1 MRLADCGLR
10 ISDFGFRISDL
21 GFRIVDFWFSQ
32 SEFRIPNSA
41 IRNPQSA
48 IFMLF
53 STRFDLSCSRE
64 VSLVIVPLN
73 EYDFLKR
80 ALVAYGEEEAVVC
93 GNVRLTYREFGRRVD
108 AWASAMRSLGVEKGD
123 RVAILSQNCHRIL
136 EAFFG
141 TPLLGSILMPL
152 NFRLLPD
159 DFHYILNHGGAKVLI
174 VEEGLTHLVE
184 GIRDRLETIEHYII
198 AANEGTSSTD
208 GWRDYETILSQFPG
222 SVPPRAE
229 IDENETSALLYTS
242 GTTGRPKG
250 VMLTHRNLYLNAM
263 NSICEFGIHER
274 DVYLHTLAQFH
285 CNGWGVP
292 YAVTG
297 MGGTHVMIKKFEPAP
312 FFDLVAREGVT
323 FACMPPTMINMALN
337 HPSDSDSLSRLPRGM
352 RVGTAGSAP
361 PLATIQGAQEK
372 FGWRV
377 IQIYGLTETSP
388 FLTVSKVKPHM
399 DDWPIDQKLRV
410 QAKTGYPMIGVDIR
424 VIDEQGL
431 DVAPDSGEVGEVVT
445 RANVVMAGY
454 WRQPEATDA
463 VIVDGWFHTGDMAL
477 LDSEGFIEV
486 VDRKKDLIISGG
498 ENISSIEVEG
508 LLYKHP
514 AVLEAAVIAAPDER
528 WGEVPCAVVVL
539 KEGAQ
544 ASESELINFCREHLA
559 HFKCPKR
566 IDFIEGLPRT
576 ATGKIQKN
584 LLRDRFW
591 KDQSKRVG

>member
-1 MRLADCGLR
+1 M
-10 ISDFGFRISDL
+10 
-21 GFRIVDFWFSQ
+21 
-32 SEFRIPNSA
+32 PA
-41 IRNPQSA
+41 IDIWR
-48 IFMLF
+48 
-53 STRFDLSCSRE
+53 CS
-64 VSLVIVPLN
+64 VIVPLN

-80 ALVAYGEEEAVVC
+80 AMVAHSSKEAIVC
-93 GNVRLTYREFGRRVD
+93 GATRLTYEQFGKRVNQ
-108 AWASAMRSLGVEKGD
+108 WANAMRALGIQKGD
-123 RVAILSQNCHRIL
+123 RVAILSQNCHRVL

-152 NFRLLPD
+152 NFRLVPD
-159 DFHYILNHGGAKVLI
+159 DFDYILNHGGAKVLI
-174 VEEGLTHLVE
+174 VEEGLTHLIDS
-184 GIRDRLETIEHYII
+184 IRNNLKTIQHFII
-198 AANEGTSSTD
+198 ASDNSQANEK
-208 GWRDYETILSQFPG
+208 GWETYESLLDAASNE
-222 SVPPRAE
+222 PPAPVE

-250 VMLTHRNLYLNAM
+250 VMLSHRNLYINAV

-285 CNGWGVP
+285 CNGWGVG

-297 MGGTHVMIKKFEPAP
+297 MGGTHVIIKKFEPAG
-312 FFDLVAREGVT
+312 FFDLVSRERVT

-337 HPSDSDSLSRLPRGM
+337 HSLSDEEINGLPGGV

-372 FGWRV
+372 FGWKV

-388 FLTVSKVKPHM
+388 FLTVSKVKPSM
-399 DDWPIDQKLRV
+399 KDWPEDQKLRV

-424 VIDEQGL
+424 VIDDNGRDLQ
-431 DVAPDSGEVGEVVT
+431 PDSGEVGEVIT
-445 RANVVMAGY
+445 RANVVMKGY
-454 WRQPEATDA
+454 WRQQDATDK

-508 LLYKHP
+508 FLYKHP

-528 WGEVPCAVVVL
+528 WGETVAALVVL
-539 KEGAQ
+539 KPDAK
-544 ASESELINFCREHLA
+544 ASEEELIEFCRGGLA
-559 HFKCPKR
+559 HFKCPRR
-566 IDFIEGLPRT
+566 IQFIEALPRT

-584 LLRDRFW
+584 LLREKYW
-591 KDQSKRVG
+591 SNQAKRVG

>member
-1 MRLADCGLR
+1 
-10 ISDFGFRISDL
+10 
-21 GFRIVDFWFSQ
+21 
-32 SEFRIPNSA
+32 
-41 IRNPQSA
+41 
-48 IFMLF
+48 
-53 STRFDLSCSRE
+53 
-64 VSLVIVPLN
+64 VIVPLN

-80 ALVAYGEEEAVVC
+80 ALVAHSNKEAVVC
-93 GNVRLTYREFGRRVD
+93 GDTRLTYGQFGERVNR
-108 AWASAMRSLGVEKGD
+108 WANAMRALGVQKGD
-123 RVAILSQNCHRIL
+123 RVAMLSQNCHRVL

-152 NFRLLPD
+152 NFRLVPD
-159 DFHYILNHGGAKVLI
+159 DFDYILNHGSAKVLI
-174 VEEGLTHLVE
+174 VEEGLTNLIDA
-184 GIRDRLETIEHYII
+184 IRDKLETVEHFVL
-198 AANEGTSSTD
+198 ASDSNVSNEG
-208 GWRDYETILSQFPG
+208 WLDYESLLSDA
-222 SVPPRAE
+222 SKEPPPPVE
-229 IDENETSALLYTS
+229 IDENEASALLYTS

-250 VMLTHRNLYLNAM
+250 VMLTHRNLYINAI

-285 CNGWGVP
+285 CNGWGVG

-297 MGGTHVMIKKFEPAP
+297 MGAAHVIIKKFEPAA
-312 FFDLVAREGVT
+312 FFDLVAKERVT

-337 HPSDSDSLSRLPRGM
+337 HSIDDATRERLPREM

-388 FLTVSKVKPHM
+388 FLTVSKIKPHM
-399 DDWPIDQKLRV
+399 DSWTDDQRSRV

-424 VIDEQGL
+424 VVDDQGRDL
-431 DVAPDSGEVGEVVT
+431 QPDSGEAGEVIA
-445 RANVVMAGY
+445 RSNVVMKGY

-477 LDSEGFIEV
+477 LDGEGYIEV

-514 AVLEAAVIAAPDER
+514 AVLEAAVVAAPDER
-528 WGEVPCAVVVL
+528 WGEVPFAIVVL
-539 KEGAQ
+539 KPDATATGND
-544 ASESELINFCREHLA
+544 LIDFCRGRLP

-566 IDFIEGLPRT
+566 VDFIDVLPRT

-584 LLRDRFW
+584 LLRERFW
-591 KDQSKRVG
+591 KDKTKHVG

>member
-1 MRLADCGLR
+1 
-10 ISDFGFRISDL
+10 
-21 GFRIVDFWFSQ
+21 
-32 SEFRIPNSA
+32 
-41 IRNPQSA
+41 
-48 IFMLF
+48 
-53 STRFDLSCSRE
+53 
-64 VSLVIVPLN
+64 VIVPLN

-80 ALVAYGEEEAVVC
+80 ALVAHSNKEAVVC
-93 GNVRLTYREFGRRVD
+93 GDTRLTYRQFGERVNQ
-108 AWASAMRSLGVEKGD
+108 WANAMRGLGVQKGD
-123 RVAILSQNCHRIL
+123 RVAMLSQNCHRVL

-152 NFRLLPD
+152 NFRLVPD
-159 DFHYILNHGGAKVLI
+159 DFEYILNHGGAKVLI
-174 VEEGLTHLVE
+174 IEEGLTHLIDP
-184 GIRDRLETIEHYII
+184 IRDKLETVEHFVL
-198 AANEGTSSTD
+198 ASDSKVRDEG
-208 GWRDYETILSQFPG
+208 WLDYELLLSEAPG
-222 SVPPRAE
+222 EPPPPVE
-229 IDENETSALLYTS
+229 IDENEASALLYTS

-250 VMLTHRNLYLNAM
+250 VMLTHRNLYINAV

-285 CNGWGVP
+285 CNGWGVG

-297 MGGTHVMIKKFEPAP
+297 MGASHVIIKKFEPAA
-312 FFDLVAREGVT
+312 FFDLVAEEKVT

-337 HPSDSDSLSRLPRGM
+337 HSIDEATRERLPREM

-361 PLATIQGAQEK
+361 PLATIQGAQER

-388 FLTVSKVKPHM
+388 FLTVSKIKPHM
-399 DDWPIDQKLRV
+399 DHWPADQKSRV

-424 VIDEQGL
+424 VVDDEGC
-431 DVAPDSGEVGEVVT
+431 DVGPDSGEVGEVIA
-445 RANVVMAGY
+445 RSNVVMKGY

-477 LDSEGFIEV
+477 LDSEGYIEV

-514 AVLEAAVIAAPDER
+514 AVLEAAVVAAPDER
-528 WGEVPCAVVVL
+528 WGEVPFAIVVL
-539 KEGAQ
+539 KPGAT
-544 ASESELINFCREHLA
+544 ATGSELIDFCRERLSHY
-559 HFKCPKR
+559 KCPKR
-566 IDFIEGLPRT
+566 VDFIDVLPRT

-584 LLRDRFW
+584 LLRERFW
-591 KDQSKRVG
+591 KDKTKLVG

>member
-1 MRLADCGLR
+1 M
-10 ISDFGFRISDL
+10 
-21 GFRIVDFWFSQ
+21 
-32 SEFRIPNSA
+32 
-41 IRNPQSA
+41 
-48 IFMLF
+48 
-53 STRFDLSCSRE
+53 
-64 VSLVIVPLN
+64 IVPLN

-80 ALVAYGEEEAVVC
+80 ALVAHSSKEAVVC
-93 GNVRLTYREFGRRVD
+93 GSTRLTYAQFGERVNR
-108 AWASAMRSLGVEKGD
+108 WADCMRGLGVEKGD
-123 RVAILSQNCHRIL
+123 RVAMLSQNCHRML
-136 EAFFG
+136 EAYFG

-152 NFRLLPD
+152 NFRLVAD
-159 DFHYILNHGGAKVLI
+159 DFEYILNHGGAKVLI
-174 VEEGLTHLVE
+174 IEEGLTHLIE
-184 GIRDRLETIEHYII
+184 PIRERLETIEHFVI
-198 AANEGTSSTD
+198 ASDMASPSNEK
-208 GWRDYETILSQFPG
+208 WLDYETLLAEADGSQPA
-222 SVPPRAE
+222 PIE

-250 VMLTHRNLYLNAM
+250 VMLTHRNLYINAV

-297 MGGTHVMIKKFEPAP
+297 MGATHVIIKKFEPAA
-312 FFDLVAREGVT
+312 FFDLVAGERVT

-337 HPSDSDSLSRLPRGM
+337 HPLSEDALAGLPREM

-372 FGWRV
+372 FGWQV

-388 FLTVSKVKPHM
+388 FLTVSKVKPSM
-399 DDWPIDQKLRV
+399 DDWPVEDKLRT
-410 QAKTGYPMIGVDIR
+410 QAKTGYPMIGVDVR
-424 VIDEQGL
+424 VVDDGGR
-431 DVAPDSGEVGEVVT
+431 DVRADSGEAGEVIA

-454 WRQPEATDA
+454 WRQQEATDA

-477 LDSEGFIEV
+477 IDSEGFIEV

-508 LLYKHP
+508 FLYKHP

-528 WGEVPCAVVVL
+528 WGEVPYAVVVL
-539 KEGAQ
+539 KPGSL
-544 ASESELINFCREHLA
+544 ASEPELIEFCRANLA
-559 HFKCPKR
+559 HYKAPKR
-566 IDFIEGLPRT
+566 VEFIETLPRT

-584 LLRDRFW
+584 LLRERFW
-591 KDQSKRVG
+591 KDKSKRVG

>member
-1 MRLADCGLR
+1 MLARAGR
-10 ISDFGFRISDL
+10 S
-21 GFRIVDFWFSQ
+21 
-32 SEFRIPNSA
+32 
-41 IRNPQSA
+41 
-48 IFMLF
+48 
-53 STRFDLSCSRE
+53 
-64 VSLVIVPLN
+64 SLEENKIVIVPLN

-80 ALVAYGEEEAVVC
+80 ALVAHSTKEAIVC
-93 GNVRLTYREFGRRVD
+93 GDTRLTYGQFGERVNC
-108 AWASAMRSLGVEKGD
+108 WASAMRALGVRKGD
-123 RVAILSQNCHRIL
+123 RVAMLSQNCHRVL

-152 NFRLLPD
+152 NFRLVPD
-159 DFHYILNHGGAKVLI
+159 DFDYIVNHGGAKVLI
-174 VEEGLTHLVE
+174 VEEGLTNLMDP
-184 GIRDRLETIEHYII
+184 IRDKLETVEHFVLASDYGARLE
-198 AANEGTSSTD
+198 
-208 GWRDYETILSQFPG
+208 GWLDYESLLSEA
-222 SVPPRAE
+222 SKESPPPVE
-229 IDENETSALLYTS
+229 IDENEASALLYTS
-242 GTTGRPKG
+242 GTTGCPKG
-250 VMLTHRNLYLNAM
+250 VMLTHRNLYINAI

-285 CNGWGVP
+285 CNGWGVG

-297 MGGTHVMIKKFEPAP
+297 MGAAHVIIKKFEPAA
-312 FFDLVAREGVT
+312 FFDLVAKERVT

-337 HPSDSDSLSRLPRGM
+337 HSIDDSTRERLPREM

-388 FLTVSKVKPHM
+388 FLTVSKIKPHM
-399 DDWPIDQKLRV
+399 DSWPDDQKSRV

-424 VIDEQGL
+424 VVDDEGRDL
-431 DVAPDSGEVGEVVT
+431 HPDSGKAGEVIA
-445 RANVVMAGY
+445 RSNVVMKGY

-477 LDSEGFIEV
+477 LDSEGYIEV

-514 AVLEAAVIAAPDER
+514 AVLEAAVVAAPDER
-528 WGEVPCAVVVL
+528 WGEAPFAIVVL
-539 KEGAQ
+539 KPDSIATGD
-544 ASESELINFCREHLA
+544 ELIDFCRERLP

-566 IDFIEGLPRT
+566 VDFIDVLPRT

-584 LLRDRFW
+584 LLRERFW
-591 KDQSKRVG
+591 KDKSKLVG

>member
-1 MRLADCGLR
+1 M
-10 ISDFGFRISDL
+10 
-21 GFRIVDFWFSQ
+21 
-32 SEFRIPNSA
+32 
-41 IRNPQSA
+41 
-48 IFMLF
+48 
-53 STRFDLSCSRE
+53 
-64 VSLVIVPLN
+64 IVPLN

-80 ALVAYGEEEAVVC
+80 ALVAHSGKEAVVC
-93 GNVRLTYREFGRRVD
+93 GDVRLTYRQFGERVNR
-108 AWASAMRSLGVEKGD
+108 WANLMSGLGVGKGD

-152 NFRLLPD
+152 NFRLVPD
-159 DFHYILNHGGAKVLI
+159 DFDYILNHGGAKVLI
-174 VEEGLTHLVE
+174 VEEGLTHLIDP
-184 GIRDRLETIEHYII
+184 IRDKLETVEHFILAGELNASDSS
-198 AANEGTSSTD
+198 AADMSSNEK
-208 GWRDYETILSQFPG
+208 WLDYESLLSQA
-222 SVPPRAE
+222 SAEPPPTIE
-229 IDENETSALLYTS
+229 IDENDTSALLYTS

-250 VMLTHRNLYLNAM
+250 VMLTHRNLYINAM

-285 CNGWGVP
+285 CNGWGVG

-297 MGGTHVMIKKFEPAP
+297 MGGTHVIIKKFEPAA
-312 FFDLVAREGVT
+312 FFDLVVSEQVT

-337 HPSDSDSLSRLPRGM
+337 YSLDAETLNRLPRDV

-361 PLATIQGAQEK
+361 PLATIQGAQEN
-372 FGWRV
+372 FGWKV
-377 IQIYGLTETSP
+377 IQIYGLTETAP
-388 FLTVSKVKPHM
+388 FMTVSKIKPHM
-399 DDWPIDQKLRV
+399 DQWPDEQKLRV

-424 VIDEQGL
+424 VVAEGGH
-431 DVAPDSGEVGEVVT
+431 DVKPDSGEVGEVIT
-445 RANVVMAGY
+445 RANVVMKGY

-477 LDSEGFIEV
+477 LDSEGYIEV

-528 WGEVPCAVVVL
+528 WGEVPYAIVVL
-539 KEGAQ
+539 KPGAS
-544 ASESELINFCREHLA
+544 ATESELADFCRERLA

-566 IDFIEGLPRT
+566 VDFIDVLPRT

-584 LLRDRFW
+584 VLRERFW
-591 KDQSKRVG
+591 KGKAKLVG